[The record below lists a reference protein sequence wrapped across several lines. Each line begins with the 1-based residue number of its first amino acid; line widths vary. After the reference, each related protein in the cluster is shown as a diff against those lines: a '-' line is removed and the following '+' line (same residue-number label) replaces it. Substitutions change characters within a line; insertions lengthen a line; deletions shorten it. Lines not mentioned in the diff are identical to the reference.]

1 MTASKLWDNFAKR
14 VVILA
19 SLPVLAINGWWA
31 HRVISRN
38 KEVPVPS
45 ALMAGSAQLSYLHD
59 TRGAVPFR
67 CILARA
73 VPAVGVQVYVG
84 VASDS
89 RSSNSFVRA
98 SSIFVRP
105 RRGTAALC
113 AVSSPTRPPC
123 RAGRPSAAARSRDRT
138 PAGTVSASRQGRQLA
153 FVAPSLR

>member
-14 VVILA
+14 VVILD
-19 SLPVLAINGWWA
+19 SLRVLAINGWWA
-31 HRVISRN
+31 HRVINRN

-84 VASDS
+84 VASDLVATDLLFQGGGS
-89 RSSNSFVRA
+89 ASTLGRSGCVRRERA
-98 SSIFVRP
+98 
-105 RRGTAALC
+105 
-113 AVSSPTRPPC
+113 RPP
-123 RAGRPSAAARSRDRT
+123 RSGNSVAAFTFMVES
-138 PAGTVSASRQGRQLA
+138 
-153 FVAPSLR
+153 